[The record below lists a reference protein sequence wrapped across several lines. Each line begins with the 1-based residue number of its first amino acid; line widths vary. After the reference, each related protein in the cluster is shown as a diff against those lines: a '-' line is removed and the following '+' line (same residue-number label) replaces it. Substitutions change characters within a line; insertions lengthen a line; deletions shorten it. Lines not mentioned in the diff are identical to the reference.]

1 MHLVSMRLLIAGIG
15 IAFVSLLAPAF
26 AEMNID
32 VVVDGLNNPWEMV
45 FAPNGDIYF
54 SERDGRIW
62 KIESFGEAKFIKTF
76 PKSGSYEG
84 GTLGLAL
91 HPNFEENKKIY
102 VYQTNLELEFFQN
115 KVFSFTVDGDELI
128 DKQTVIDGIPGAPW
142 HDGGRI
148 AFGPDGK
155 LYITTGDAVNPGWS
169 QDLSSLAG
177 KILRINP
184 DGTIPDDNPFDSSP
198 IFSYGHRNPQGIA
211 WSNDGLLVSS
221 EHGPSGEMGYGH
233 DEINVIQKGKNY
245 GWPIVVGDSYDDSF
259 VNPIIHSGQST
270 WAPSGMVYFDSEKI
284 PSLDGKFL
292 VGALRGQHLMVV
304 DIANDGSLISA
315 EKMFEGEFGRI
326 RTAQIGPDG
335 VLYLLTANGD
345 NDKIVRISEAPV
357 VEVEKFTS
365 SESESDQTILYGVIG
380 VIVVGAIIGGIILK
394 CKR

>member
-1 MHLVSMRLLIAGIG
+1 MIAGIG
-15 IAFVSLLAPAF
+15 IAFVSLIAPAF

-62 KIESFGEAKFIKTF
+62 KIESFGEAKVIQTF

-115 KVFSFTVDGDELI
+115 KVYSFTVDGDELT
-128 DKQTVIDGIPGAPW
+128 DKQIVIDDIPGALW

-155 LYITTGDAVNPGWS
+155 LYITTGDAVNPGLS

-198 IFSYGHRNPQGIA
+198 VFSYGHRNPQGIA
-211 WSNDGLLVSS
+211 WDNNGLLVSS

-233 DEINVIQKGKNY
+233 DEINVIVKGGNY
-245 GWPIVVGDSYDDSF
+245 GWPKALGDSSDDSF
-259 VNPIIHSGQST
+259 VNPIIHSGQTT
-270 WAPSGMVYFDSEKI
+270 WAPSGMVYFDSNKI

-304 DIANDGSLISA
+304 DVAEDGSLISA

-326 RTAQIGPDG
+326 RTAQMGPDG

-345 NDKIVRISEAPV
+345 NDKIIRISEAPLE
-357 VEVEKFTS
+357 EVEKFTS
-365 SESESDQTILYGVIG
+365 SESGNNQLVLYVIIG
-380 VIVVGAIIGGIILK
+380 VIVAVAACVVIAI
-394 CKR
+394 KRRR

>member
-1 MHLVSMRLLIAGIG
+1 MRLLIAGIG
-15 IAFVSLLAPAF
+15 VVFVSLLAPAF
-26 AEMNID
+26 GEMNID

-62 KIESFGEAKFIKTF
+62 KIESFGEAKVIQTF

-91 HPNFEENKKIY
+91 HPNFEENNKIY

-115 KVFSFTVDGDELI
+115 KVFSFTVDGDELV
-128 DKQTVIDGIPGAPW
+128 DKKTVIDDIPGAPW

-211 WSNDGLLVSS
+211 WSNDGILVSS

-233 DEINVIQKGKNY
+233 DEINVIVKGKNY
-245 GWPIVVGDSYDDSF
+245 GWPKVVGDSSDDSF
-259 VNPIIHSGQST
+259 VNPIIHSGQTT

-292 VGALRGQHLMVV
+292 VGALRGQHLMVL
-304 DIANDGSLISA
+304 DIAKDGSLVSA

-357 VEVEKFTS
+357 VKVEKFTS

-380 VIVVGAIIGGIILK
+380 VIVVAAIIGGIILK
-394 CKR
+394 RKR

>member
-1 MHLVSMRLLIAGIG
+1 MRFLIAVIG
-15 IAFVSLLAPAF
+15 VAFVSLIAPAF
-26 AEMNID
+26 AEMNKD

-62 KIESFGEAKFIKTF
+62 KIESFGEAKVIQTF

-115 KVFSFTVDGDELI
+115 KVYSFTVDGDELT
-128 DKQTVIDGIPGAPW
+128 DKQIVIDDIPGALW

-155 LYITTGDAVNPGWS
+155 LYITTGDAVNPGLS

-198 IFSYGHRNPQGIA
+198 VFSYGHRNPQGIA
-211 WSNDGLLVSS
+211 WDNNGLLVSS

-233 DEINVIQKGKNY
+233 DEINVIVKGGNY
-245 GWPIVVGDSYDDSF
+245 GWPKALGDSSDDSF
-259 VNPIIHSGQST
+259 VNPIIHSGQTT
-270 WAPSGMVYFDSEKI
+270 WAPSGMVYFDSNKI

-304 DIANDGSLISA
+304 DVAEDGSLINA
-315 EKMFEGEFGRI
+315 EKIFEGEFGRI

-345 NDKIVRISEAPV
+345 NDKIVRITESLVE
-357 VEVEKFTS
+357 EVEKFTS
-365 SESESDQTILYGVIG
+365 SESENDQTILYGITGIIAAVVIAG
-380 VIVVGAIIGGIILK
+380 VIVLK
-394 CKR
+394 RKR

>member
-1 MHLVSMRLLIAGIG
+1 MKLFSIIIFVIV
-15 IAFVSLLAPAF
+15 VSLISPGF
-26 AEMNID
+26 AEMSID
-32 VVVDGLNNPWEMV
+32 IIVDGLNNPWEMV
-45 FAPNGDIYF
+45 FASNGDIYF

-62 KIESFGEAKFIKTF
+62 KIEDFGEAKVIQTF
-76 PKSGSYEG
+76 PKSGAIEG

-91 HPNFEENKKIY
+91 HPNFEQNQKIY
-102 VYQTNLELEFFQN
+102 IYQTNLELEFFKN
-115 KVFSFTVDGDELI
+115 KVYSFTVNGDELK
-128 DKQTVIDGIPGAPW
+128 DKEIVIDEIPGAPW

-148 AFGPDGK
+148 AFGPDEK
-155 LYITTGDAVNPGWS
+155 LYITTGDAINPGWS

-211 WSNDGLLVSS
+211 WSNEGLLVSS

-233 DEINVIQKGKNY
+233 DEINVIVKGGNY
-245 GWPIVVGDSYDDSF
+245 GWPKVVGDSFEGSF

-270 WAPSGMVYFDSEKI
+270 WAPSGMVFFDSGMI

-292 VGALRGQHLMVV
+292 VGALRGQHLMVL
-304 DIANDGSLISA
+304 DIAKDGSLISA
-315 EKMFEGEFGRI
+315 EKMFEGDFGRI
-326 RTAQIGPDG
+326 RTAQISPDG

-357 VEVEKFTS
+357 EEITKFTS
-365 SESESDQTILYGVIG
+365 NESGNNQTALYVIVG
-380 VIVVGAIIGGIILK
+380 VIVVGVILK
-394 CKR
+394 RRDN

>member
-1 MHLVSMRLLIAGIG
+1 MRFLILAV
-15 IAFVSLLAPAF
+15 FVAIFSLLTPAF
-26 AEMNID
+26 AELNVD
-32 VVVDGLNNPWEMV
+32 VIVDGLNNPWEIV
-45 FAPNGDIYF
+45 FGPDGEIFF
-54 SERDGRIW
+54 SERDGRVW
-62 KIESFGEAKFIKTF
+62 KIEEFGEAKVIQTF
-76 PKSGSYEG
+76 PKSGAVEG

-91 HPNFEENKKIY
+91 HPEFEKNKKIY

-115 KVFSFTVDGDELI
+115 KVFSFTVEGNMLT
-128 DKQTVIDGIPGAPW
+128 DKQIIIDEIPGAPW

-155 LYITTGDAVNPGWS
+155 LYITTGDAINPGWS

-211 WSNDGLLVSS
+211 WSSDGLLVSS

-233 DEINVIQKGKNY
+233 DEINVIVKGKNY
-245 GWPIVVGDSYDDSF
+245 GWPKVVGDSSDVSF
-259 VNPIIHSGQST
+259 VNPIIHSGEQT
-270 WAPSGMVYFDSEKI
+270 WAPSGMVFFDSEKI

-304 DIANDGSLISA
+304 DIAEDGSLNSS
-315 EKMFEGEFGRI
+315 EKMFEGDFGRI

-335 VLYLLTANGD
+335 VLYLLTANGN
-345 NDKIVRISEAPV
+345 NDKIIRISETPLE
-357 VEVEKFTS
+357 EVEKFTS
-365 SESESDQTILYGVIG
+365 SESSDNLTMLYVIIGIIVVGVAVG
-380 VIVVGAIIGGIILK
+380 VIVI
-394 CKR
+394 KRRK

>member
-1 MHLVSMRLLIAGIG
+1 MKLFGPLIA
-15 IAFVSLLAPAF
+15 IAFVSLITPAF
-26 AEMNID
+26 AEMNVD

-54 SERDGRIW
+54 SERDGRVW
-62 KIESFGEAKFIKTF
+62 KIENFGEAKVIQTF

-84 GTLGLAL
+84 GTLGLTL
-91 HPNFEENKKIY
+91 DPNFEENKKIY
-102 VYQTNLELEFFQN
+102 IYQTNLELDFFQN

-128 DKQTVIDGIPGAPW
+128 DVQTVIDDIPGAPW

-148 AFGPDGK
+148 AFGPDDK

-177 KILRINP
+177 KILRINS
-184 DGTIPDDNPFDSSP
+184 DGTIPDDNPFDSSA

-211 WSNDGLLVSS
+211 WNDNGMLVSS

-233 DEINVIQKGKNY
+233 DEINVIVKGKNY
-245 GWPIVVGDSYDDSF
+245 GWPKVVGDSSDDSY
-259 VNPIIHSGQST
+259 VNPIIHSGEQT
-270 WAPSGMVYFDSEKI
+270 WAPSGMVFYNSDKI
-284 PSLDGKFL
+284 SSLEGKFL
-292 VGALRGQHLMVV
+292 VGALRGQHLMVL

-315 EKMFEGEFGRI
+315 EKMFEGDFGRI

-345 NDKIVRISEAPV
+345 NDKIIRISETSV

-365 SESESDQTILYGVIG
+365 SESDNDQTILYGI
-380 VIVVGAIIGGIILK
+380 IGAIIAIGIVVAIVIK
-394 CKR
+394 QKR

>member
-1 MHLVSMRLLIAGIG
+1 MRLLIAGIG

-26 AEMNID
+26 GDMNID

-62 KIESFGEAKFIKTF
+62 KIESFGEAKVIQTF

-128 DKQTVIDGIPGAPW
+128 DKQTVIDDIPGAPW

-233 DEINVIQKGKNY
+233 DEINVIVKGKNY
-245 GWPIVVGDSYDDSF
+245 GWPKVVGDSSDDSF
-259 VNPIIHSGQST
+259 VNPIIHSGQTT
-270 WAPSGMVYFDSEKI
+270 WAPSGMVYFDSNKI

-304 DIANDGSLISA
+304 DVAENGSLVSA

-345 NDKIVRISEAPV
+345 NDKIVRISESPV
-357 VEVEKFTS
+357 EQVEKFTS
-365 SESESDQTILYGVIG
+365 SESGSNQIILYGVIG
-380 VIVVGAIIGGIILK
+380 VIVVGAIIGVIMLK
-394 CKR
+394 RKR

>member
-1 MHLVSMRLLIAGIG
+1 MRLLIAVVGV
-15 IAFVSLLAPAF
+15 AFVSLLAPAF
-26 AEMNID
+26 GDMNID

-62 KIESFGEAKFIKTF
+62 KIESFGEAKVIQTF

-91 HPNFEENKKIY
+91 HPNFEENNKIY

-128 DKQTVIDGIPGAPW
+128 DKKTVIDDIPGAPW

-148 AFGPDGK
+148 AFGPDDK

-233 DEINVIQKGKNY
+233 DEINVIVKGKNY
-245 GWPIVVGDSYDDSF
+245 GWPKVVGDSSDDSF
-259 VNPIIHSGQST
+259 VNPIIHSGQTT

-304 DIANDGSLISA
+304 DVAKDGSLVSA

-357 VEVEKFTS
+357 VKVEKFTS

-394 CKR
+394 RKR

>member
-1 MHLVSMRLLIAGIG
+1 MKLFSIIIFVIV
-15 IAFVSLLAPAF
+15 VSLISPGF
-26 AEMNID
+26 AEMSID
-32 VVVDGLNNPWEMV
+32 IIVDGLNNPWEMV
-45 FAPNGDIYF
+45 FASNGDIYF

-62 KIESFGEAKFIKTF
+62 KIEDFGEAKVIQTF
-76 PKSGSYEG
+76 PKSGAIEG

-91 HPNFEENKKIY
+91 HPNFEQNQKIY
-102 VYQTNLELEFFQN
+102 IYQTNLELEFFKN
-115 KVFSFTVDGDELI
+115 KVYSFTVNGDELK
-128 DKQTVIDGIPGAPW
+128 DKEIVIDEIPGAPW

-148 AFGPDGK
+148 AFGPDEK
-155 LYITTGDAVNPGWS
+155 LYITTGDAINPGWS

-184 DGTIPDDNPFDSSP
+184 DGTIPDDNPFDSSS

-233 DEINVIQKGKNY
+233 DEINVIVKGGNY
-245 GWPIVVGDSYDDSF
+245 GWPKVVGDSFEGSF

-270 WAPSGMVYFDSEKI
+270 WAPSGMVFFDSGMI

-292 VGALRGQHLMVV
+292 VGALRGQHLMVL
-304 DIANDGSLISA
+304 DIAKDGSLISA
-315 EKMFEGEFGRI
+315 EKMFEGDFGRI
-326 RTAQIGPDG
+326 RTAQISPDG

-357 VEVEKFTS
+357 EEITKFTS
-365 SESESDQTILYGVIG
+365 NESGNNQTALYVIVG
-380 VIVVGAIIGGIILK
+380 VIVVGVIVVGVILK
-394 CKR
+394 RRDN

>member
-1 MHLVSMRLLIAGIG
+1 MRLLIMRVLGILLF
-15 IAFVSLLAPAF
+15 IAFFALITPAF
-26 AEMNID
+26 AELNVD
-32 VVVDGLNNPWEMV
+32 VMVDGLNNPWEIV
-45 FAPNGDIYF
+45 FGPDGEIF
-54 SERDGRIW
+54 FTERDGRIW
-62 KIESFGEAKFIKTF
+62 KIEEFGEAKVIETF
-76 PKSGSYEG
+76 TKSGSYEG

-91 HPNFEENKKIY
+91 HPEFEKNKKIY
-102 VYQTNLELEFFQN
+102 VYQTNLEMEFFQN
-115 KVFSFTVDGDELI
+115 KVFSFTVDDDMLTDRQIII
-128 DKQTVIDGIPGAPW
+128 DDIPGALW

-211 WSNDGLLVSS
+211 WSSDGLLVSS

-233 DEINVIQKGKNY
+233 DEINVIVKGKNY
-245 GWPIVVGDSYDDSF
+245 GWPKVVGDSSDVTL
-259 VNPIIHSGQST
+259 VNPIIHSGEQT
-270 WAPSGMVYFDSEKI
+270 WAPSGMVYFDSNKI

-304 DIANDGSLISA
+304 DVAEDGSLISA
-315 EKMFEGEFGRI
+315 EKLFEGDFGRI
-326 RTAQIGPDG
+326 RTAQTGTDG

-345 NDKIVRISEAPV
+345 NDKIIRISESPLE
-357 VEVEKFTS
+357 EVAKFTS
-365 SESESDQTILYGVIG
+365 NESGDNLTIVYVIVGIVALGVTVGVI
-380 VIVVGAIIGGIILK
+380 AI
-394 CKR
+394 KRRR

>member
-1 MHLVSMRLLIAGIG
+1 MRLLIMKRFAPLIA
-15 IAFVSLLAPAF
+15 IAFVSLITPAF
-26 AEMNID
+26 AELNVD
-32 VVVDGLNNPWEMV
+32 VMVDGLNNPWEIV
-45 FAPNGDIYF
+45 FGPDGDIYF
-54 SERDGRIW
+54 TERDGRIW
-62 KIESFGEAKFIKTF
+62 KIEEFGEAKVIETF
-76 PKSGSYEG
+76 TKSGSYEG

-91 HPNFEENKKIY
+91 HPEFEKNKKIY
-102 VYQTNLELEFFQN
+102 VYQTNLEMEFFQN
-115 KVFSFTVDGDELI
+115 KVFSFTVDDDMLTDRQIII
-128 DKQTVIDGIPGAPW
+128 DDIPGALW

-211 WSNDGLLVSS
+211 WSSDGLLVSS

-233 DEINVIQKGKNY
+233 DEINVIVKGKNY
-245 GWPIVVGDSYDDSF
+245 GWPKVVGDSSDVTL
-259 VNPIIHSGQST
+259 VNPIIHSGEQT
-270 WAPSGMVYFDSEKI
+270 WAPSGMVYFDSNKI

-304 DIANDGSLISA
+304 DVAEDGSLISA
-315 EKMFEGEFGRI
+315 EKLFEGDFGRI

-345 NDKIVRISEAPV
+345 NDKIIRISESPLE
-357 VEVEKFTS
+357 EVAKFTS
-365 SESESDQTILYGVIG
+365 NESGDNLTIVYVIVGIVALGVTVGVI
-380 VIVVGAIIGGIILK
+380 AI
-394 CKR
+394 KRRR